1 MLLLLKTFAQATSPA
16 GKVSTLFLSCLM
28 SNHILHLKHQ
38 FLRQLYL
45 CACESLETVFVGPL
59 PHKSIIT
66 YIKMCY
72 RDRRDGSMVKST
84 CCFFGGQ
91 FPAPIQW
98 LTQSA
103 APSSEDCTPSSDA
116 HRNCSHGVHTDK

>member
-1 MLLLLKTFAQATSPA
+1 MLLLLKTFAQAASPA

-38 FLRQLYL
+38 FLRQFCL
-45 CACESLETVFVGPL
+45 CACESLETVFVGSL
-59 PHKSIIT
+59 LHKNIIT

-72 RDRRDGSMVKST
+72 RDQRDDSMVKST

-91 FPAPIQW
+91 FPAPIL

-103 APSSEDCTPSSDA
+103 APSPEDRMPSSDA
-116 HRNCSHGVHTDK
+116 HRNYSHGVHTDK